1 MRGVFSMVGLLVVL
15 AIVGLLAKH
24 QLSSTAARKAA
35 TASSSP
41 VGDALG
47 GKAPQVENAQ
57 QAQQL
62 QKQVQD
68 DMNRLMQSRA
78 TDLEQQQPQPQA
90 EPKP

>member
-41 VGDALG
+41 VSDALG

-62 QKQVQD
+62 QKEVQD